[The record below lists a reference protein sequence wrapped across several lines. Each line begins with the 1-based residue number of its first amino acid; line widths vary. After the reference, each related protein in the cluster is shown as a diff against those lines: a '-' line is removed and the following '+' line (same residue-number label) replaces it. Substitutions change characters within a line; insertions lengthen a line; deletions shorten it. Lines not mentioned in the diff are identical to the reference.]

1 MSNCLTPLR
10 HSQKEKCESLG
21 SYTGT
26 GFTSIFAGVDFDTLD
41 EQISLEYRYRLSLTD
56 RSDMAIMG
64 TSKNFQILL

>member
-1 MSNCLTPLR
+1 MR
-10 HSQKEKCESLG
+10 I
-21 SYTGT
+21 
-26 GFTSIFAGVDFDTLD
+26 FTSLDFDTLD